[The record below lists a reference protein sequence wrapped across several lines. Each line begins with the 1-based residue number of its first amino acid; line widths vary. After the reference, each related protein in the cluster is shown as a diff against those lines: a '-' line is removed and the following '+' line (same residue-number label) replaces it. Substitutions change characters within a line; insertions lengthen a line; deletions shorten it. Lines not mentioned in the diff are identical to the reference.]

1 MTCEEPAKPVFF
13 RSPAHRG
20 FGSVGMSHSFG
31 VGTPPTNRGVSPA
44 PRKRVSGDQR
54 NSVVPFTRP
63 NSSVDNQN
71 SSFERSFRAS
81 APRQSQSQPV
91 LARPSFS
98 KFSLDK
104 QAPQHGLSSGS
115 FSLPSKPADSPF
127 SRQEGFAASIS
138 QGLAERSSQAVLA
151 SPLESP
157 GRTKS
162 TSLLSQQ
169 LNREAS
175 VSLMPIDVKKSLE
188 TCHDL
193 PSALP
198 ASIKTS
204 ISLEDLQAQYEV
216 FQDLTV
222 QRAFTF
228 ANKAHAGQHRRNG
241 ELVFAHCV
249 ETAKTLADLGL
260 TAEVV
265 AAGLLHDVL
274 DDTLMTEP
282 QLRSH
287 FAPSLVDMV
296 CKVSRMST
304 ICQLNRDQQADRP
317 LDRAKLADTLMCMA
331 DPRCVLIKLA
341 DRLHNMRTL
350 AALPEQKRQRM
361 AQESMD
367 IFSPLA
373 NRLGV
378 WSIKAELED
387 LCFQQLHPEQHGQLH
402 NKLQE
407 CQHRGSI
414 ELALNKLSQH
424 LDGIDLSYKELSG
437 RPKNLWG
444 VHNKMQT
451 KQQKLDSIY
460 DLRAIRV
467 IVRDKTDCY
476 AVLRQVHNLW
486 QPVDGRFKDYIQNPK
501 QNGYRSL
508 HTVVIGD
515 DGIPVEVQIRTTK
528 MHFIAEHGLA
538 AHWRY
543 KERVS
548 GDFDEGNYL
557 AECHAG
563 WARYVLTW
571 QMHLTD
577 SKVRPS
583 GSPGRDTSLSDL
595 MTCPFP
601 EHSSNCKFVAYMNQI
616 KPTPV
621 SEEVAARYP
630 INIFLTYT
638 KAGVR
643 QHTLESF
650 PPGCTPA
657 ILGTMMQTGLN
668 NLGDVSPYG
677 VRLLVN
683 QSEIGDPNKP
693 LSFGDFV
700 EVVPCDSPQPFS
712 SHQFQLN
719 SGSHPFPRPQLG
731 KHRPPVEQQRQQ
743 LNSMYILPSDA
754 QHSPTAMW
762 RVSSTELTTPPQRHG
777 AEGRRP
783 IPSG

>member
-1 MTCEEPAKPVFF
+1 M
-13 RSPAHRG
+13 SQ
-20 FGSVGMSHSFG
+20 SVV
-31 VGTPPTNRGVSPA
+31 VGTPPTSRRVSPA
-44 PRKRVSGDQR
+44 PRRRASADQR

-63 NSSVDNQN
+63 GSSGRLADSQN
-71 SSFERSFRAS
+71 SSFERSFRPS
-81 APRQSQSQPV
+81 VPSQSQSQPV
-91 LARPSFS
+91 LSRPSFS
-98 KFSLDK
+98 KLSFDS
-104 QAPQHGLSSGS
+104 QTPQQGRSSSS
-115 FSLPSKPADSPF
+115 FPAPSKPADSPF
-127 SRQEGFAASIS
+127 SRQEGFAASAPHA
-138 QGLAERSSQAVLA
+138 LADRGSQAVLA
-151 SPLESP
+151 SPPESP
-157 GRTKS
+157 DRAKS

-169 LNREAS
+169 LNRES
-175 VSLMPIDVKKSLE
+175 SLSLAPADVKRSLE

-204 ISLEDLQAQYEV
+204 ISLEDLQAQHEV

-222 QRAFTF
+222 QRAFTV
-228 ANKAHAGQHRRNG
+228 ASKAHAGQQRRNG
-241 ELVFAHCV
+241 EPVFVHCV
-249 ETAKTLADLGL
+249 ETARTLADLGL
-260 TAEVV
+260 TADVV
-265 AAGLLHDVL
+265 AAGLLHDIL

-287 FAPSLVDMV
+287 FPHSLVDMV

-317 LDRAKLADTLMCMA
+317 LDRAKLTDTLMCMA

-341 DRLHNMRTL
+341 DRLHNMRTI

-378 WSIKAELED
+378 WSLKAELED
-387 LCFQQLHPEQHGQLH
+387 LCFQQLHPVQHSQLQ
-402 NKLQE
+402 KRLKE
-407 CQHRGSI
+407 SQHRGSI

-424 LDGIDLSYKELSG
+424 LDCIDLSYKELSG

-444 VHNKMQT
+444 VHNKMKQ
-451 KQQKLDSIY
+451 KQQELDGIY

-486 QPVDGRFKDYIQNPK
+486 QPVAGRFKDYIQNPK
-501 QNGYRSL
+501 ANGYRSL
-508 HTVVIGD
+508 HTVVVGD
-515 DGIPVEVQIRTTK
+515 DGIPVEVQIRTAK

-543 KERVS
+543 KEKFS
-548 GDFDEGNYL
+548 GEGDEGNYL

-583 GSPGRDTSLSDL
+583 GSPGRDTSLVDL

-621 SEEVAARYP
+621 SKEVAARYP

-657 ILGTMMQTGLN
+657 ILGTMMQTGMHKF
-668 NLGDVSPYG
+668 GDVSPFG

-683 QSEIGDPNKP
+683 ESEIDDPNKP

-700 EVVPCDSPQPFS
+700 EVVPCESPQLFAKHPA
-712 SHQFQLN
+712 HLN
-719 SGSHPFPRPQLG
+719 SGNYLFPRPQHG
-731 KHRPPVEQQRQQ
+731 KHRPPIEQQRQQ
-743 LNSMYILPSDA
+743 LNSIYSLPSDD
-754 QHSPTAMW
+754 QHSPTNMW

-777 AEGRRP
+777 AEARRP
-783 IPSG
+783 VPSA